1 MTSGGSTDQ
10 RAIQVSPSME
20 ELGQRRIAQWLYWSY
35 WVLLL
40 LSIVGFG
47 LLSTL
52 FYFVT
57 FIVALVKVSDT
68 KDLVAKSH
76 FKNYI
81 WVFVVSIFGF
91 ILLLFFS
98 FFFVTNIDEIML
110 LFTTDSGRSS
120 VQSNDSYG
128 GAFALLGISWIWLIV
143 YCIYRII
150 RGMLR
155 LAEHR
160 VYREEA

>member
-10 RAIQVSPSME
+10 RAIQVSPSIE

-91 ILLLFFS
+91 ILLLFSS
-98 FFFVTNIDEIML
+98 FF
-110 LFTTDSGRSS
+110 
-120 VQSNDSYG
+120 Y
-128 GAFALLGISWIWLIV
+128 
-143 YCIYRII
+143 
-150 RGMLR
+150 
-155 LAEHR
+155 
-160 VYREEA
+160 